1 VPGRRLPI
9 PESPLVLQPPAMV
22 DDTRVGTQLGGY
34 RIERVIGRGGM
45 SSVYLAH
52 HVRLERRVALKL
64 LAPELA
70 DSERFRDRFLRES
83 RLAASIDH
91 PNIVPIYD
99 ADEADGT
106 LFIAMRY
113 VEGSDLKD
121 VIRAEGRL
129 DAARTAAI
137 IDQIASALDA
147 AHARGLVHRDVKPG
161 NVLLTPEDHVYV
173 SDFGLTKR
181 AVSVSGLTAT
191 GQLVGTIDYV
201 APEHIKGEMVD
212 GRADVYSLGCVVV
225 ECFTGHVPYPRDL
238 EVGVLWAHVEEP
250 PPKVTDERPDLSVE
264 VDEVVAAAMAKDP
277 DERTAAA
284 GEVATGLRS
293 ALGLEAPTGE
303 QPAPPRPR
311 PARKPRRRR
320 GLIAAVVGVGLLV
333 AVGGAVLMAGGG
345 GGETTVPPVN
355 SVARIDAGATAFSTP
370 VSVGQ
375 DPTGV
380 AIAEDGDLWVINQ
393 GDSTVSRIDP
403 ENGEVTSTKST
414 LGIPTGVAAGEG
426 AVWVSNGFGGPSGT
440 GEVIRVD
447 LTDESVEAA
456 FASGNAK
463 AIVVAFG
470 SIWLADAD
478 RDLVLRFDPEDLDAA
493 PLEIPTDEDTNA
505 SAAPRWLAVGT
516 GAAEG
521 IWVANELG
529 DTVLR
534 IDPETNEVAGRIQ
547 VESPFAVAA
556 DDHGVWVTSDLN
568 DRVHLFDP
576 AGRAVRTFDTADGV
590 LDGPTAIVIARS
602 AVWIGSDLEL
612 AVARIDPE
620 TNAIE
625 RIAVDGITGG
635 MVVDDDGGVWVAVR
649 AQTV

>member
-1 VPGRRLPI
+1 
-9 PESPLVLQPPAMV
+9 MV
-22 DDTRVGTQLGGY
+22 DDTRVGTELGGY

-137 IDQIASALDA
+137 IAQIASALDA
-147 AHARGLVHRDVKPG
+147 AHAHGLVHRDVKPG
-161 NVLLTPEDHVYV
+161 NVLLTPDDHVYV

-181 AVSVSGLTAT
+181 ALSVSGLTAT

-250 PPKVTDERPDLSVE
+250 PPSVIGERPDLPAE
-264 VDEVVAAAMAKDP
+264 VDDVVASAMAKDP
-277 DERTAAA
+277 NARTGTA
-284 GEVATGLRS
+284 GEVASALRS
-293 ALGLEAPTGE
+293 ALRLEPPTGE
-303 QPAPPRPR
+303 TPTRPRER
-311 PARKPRRRR
+311 PARTAHRRRT
-320 GLIAAVVGVGLLV
+320 LVAAAAVALGAIL
-333 AVGGAVLMAGGG
+333 AVGAALLLAGGG
-345 GGETTVPPVN
+345 GGEAIVPPAK
-355 SVARIDAGATAFSTP
+355 SIARIDASSLAFT
-370 VSVGQ
+370 SVLRVGE

-380 AIAEDGDLWVINQ
+380 TIGEDGDVWVINQ
-393 GDSTVSRIDP
+393 GDSTVNRIDP
-403 ENGEVTSTKST
+403 EGGEVTPAKST
-414 LGIPTGVAAGEG
+414 NGIPTGIAAGEG
-426 AVWVSNGFGGPSGT
+426 AVWITNGFGSASGT
-440 GEVIRVD
+440 QVVRVD
-447 LTDESVEAA
+447 PTDDSVEVA
-456 FASGNAK
+456 FPSDDAK

-478 RDLVLRFDPEDLDAA
+478 RDRVLRYDPKDLSADPEVIVVDN
-493 PLEIPTDEDTNA
+493 DEA
-505 SAAPRWLAVGT
+505 GHAAPRFLAAGS

-521 IWVANELG
+521 IWVVNELG
-529 DTVLR
+529 DTVRR
-534 IDPETNEVAGRIQ
+534 INPETNELTDLIQ
-547 VESPFAVAA
+547 VEGPTAVAA
-556 DDHGVWVTSDLN
+556 DDAGVWVTSETN

-576 AGRAVRTFDTADGV
+576 VNGRALRTYQRVEGIP
-590 LDGPTAIVIARS
+590 DGPTAIVIAS
-602 AVWIGSDLEL
+602 SGIWVGSELETAV
-612 AVARIDPE
+612 VRIDPS
-620 TNAIE
+620 TNDIDAFPLG
-625 RIAVDGITGG
+625 GITGG
-635 MVVDDDGGVWVAVR
+635 LAMDRSGDIWVAVR
-649 AQTV
+649 AQRA